1 MKDKHPLISVII
13 PVFNVAPYLNR
24 CMETIVSQTYT
35 NLQIIMVDDGST
47 DFSGSLCDQ
56 WKKADNRIKVIHKK
70 NEGLG
75 MARNSGIKAAEGE
88 YFLFVDSD
96 DYVDKVMAEKLLQTL
111 VIQQADIC
119 YSGFVDVS
127 INGEERAGVPP
138 EKLIYSGD
146 EIMADFIGEAL
157 GAVPE
162 TSRNCFAGMSA
173 CAALYRASLFRE
185 EEVFFRKEEKVLC
198 EDLFFNI
205 AICRYA
211 RKVVLLPECFY
222 YYCANESSLT
232 KRYKKDRYEVAKH
245 MKRLLDTELKD
256 CGAGNIS
263 FRQRIDRNYMD
274 NLITCMKQ
282 EVAFRKQNGK
292 DWCMRR
298 LKEMA
303 EDETTLQVLKTYPI
317 KKMEKKQRIL
327 FTMIL
332 TKNMYVVYWLFRL
345 RYRLI

>member
-1 MKDKHPLISVII
+1 
-13 PVFNVAPYLNR
+13 
-24 CMETIVSQTYT
+24 
-35 NLQIIMVDDGST
+35 
-47 DFSGSLCDQ
+47 
-56 WKKADNRIKVIHKK
+56 
-70 NEGLG
+70 
-75 MARNSGIKAAEGE
+75 
-88 YFLFVDSD
+88 
-96 DYVDKVMAEKLLQTL
+96 
-111 VIQQADIC
+111 
-119 YSGFVDVS
+119 
-127 INGEERAGVPP
+127 
-138 EKLIYSGD
+138 
-146 EIMADFIGEAL
+146 
-157 GAVPE
+157 
-162 TSRNCFAGMSA
+162 MSA

-327 FTMIL
+327 L
-332 TKNMYVVYWLFRL
+332 Q
-345 RYRLI
+345 